1 MLTMPTRRFVLRAGV
16 AAVAASLL
24 AACERAPIY
33 QFEASDIS
41 QASPLGEDLSLTD
54 FTGTPRTLKDFQ
66 GKAVVVFFGFIQC
79 PDVCPTTLAELAQV
93 VNALGPDGERVQV
106 LFVTVDPE
114 RDTPAIVRDYVTQFD
129 PRFLGLVGSP
139 EDLARTAKSFKVFYS
154 KVPSKTDDSYTMDHS
169 AGLYVFDPK
178 GKVRLYARYGQSVE
192 SLTNDIR
199 HVLS

>member
-1 MLTMPTRRFVLRAGV
+1 MPTLPTRRFVLRAGV
-16 AAVAASLL
+16 AAAAASLL

-41 QASPLGEDLSLTD
+41 QASPLGEDLSLPD
-54 FTGTPRTLKDFQ
+54 FNGTTRTLKDFQ

-93 VNALGPDGERVQV
+93 VKALGPDGERVQV
-106 LFVTVDPE
+106 LFVTVDPD
-114 RDTPAIVRDYVTQFD
+114 RDTPDIVRDYVTQFD
-129 PRFLGLVGSP
+129 PRFLGLVGTP

>member
-1 MLTMPTRRFVLRAGV
+1 MPTLPTRRFVLRAGV

-41 QASPLGEDLSLTD
+41 QASPLGEDLSLPD
-54 FTGTPRTLKDFQ
+54 FNGTTRTLKDFQ

-93 VNALGPDGERVQV
+93 VKALGPDGERVQV
-106 LFVTVDPE
+106 LFVTVDPD
-114 RDTPAIVRDYVTQFD
+114 RDTPDIVRDYVTQFD
-129 PRFLGLVGSP
+129 PRFLGLVGTP